1 MNLLGLL
8 EGGLFAIGQVLRF
21 PVMSLLW
28 LCVLAVCFMAGTFL
42 IDYLT
47 HRRKREGFDIKQWL
61 QGRQVL
67 SSAQQA
73 ATLPTPLD
81 RLLVDMNTYHQRG
94 ELGAGGIEHLVME
107 AEERLRH
114 TLNGSRILV
123 KVAPSL
129 GLVGTLIPMGASL
142 ASMAAGNLEAMA
154 SEMVVAFTTTIIG
167 LACGT
172 AAYVINVTRQSWV
185 NQIIREQRFLAERA
199 LTELGPD
206 PDDEPEYV
214 APATMKG
221 VSP

>member
-67 SSAQQA
+67 SSAQHA
-73 ATLPTPLD
+73 ATLPAPLD
-81 RLLVDMNTYHQRG
+81 RLLADMNVYYQRG
-94 ELGAGGIEHLVME
+94 ELGAGGIEHLVLE
-107 AEERLRH
+107 AEERLRQ

-142 ASMAAGNLEAMA
+142 ASMAAGDLEAMA

-167 LACGT
+167 LAVGT
-172 AAYVINVTRQSWV
+172 AAYAINVTRQSWV
-185 NQIIREQRFLAERA
+185 NQVIREQRFLAERA
-199 LTELGPD
+199 LAELGPEAEEAPDYVD
-206 PDDEPEYV
+206 P
-214 APATMKG
+214 ASMKG

>member
-8 EGGLFAIGQVLRF
+8 ENGLFAIGQVLRF

-42 IDYLT
+42 VDYLT
-47 HRRKREGFDIKQWL
+47 HRRKRAGFDIKQWL
-61 QGRQVL
+61 AGRKVL
-67 SSAQQA
+67 EPTHDA
-73 ATLPTPLD
+73 ASLPAPLD
-81 RLLVDMNTYHQRG
+81 RLLVDMNMYYQRG
-94 ELGAGGIEHLVME
+94 ELRAGGIEHLVLE

-114 TLNGSRILV
+114 TLSGSRILV

-154 SEMVVAFTTTIIG
+154 TEMVVAFTTTIIG
-167 LACGT
+167 LAVGT
-172 AAYVINVTRQSWV
+172 AAYVINATRQSWV

-199 LTELGPD
+199 LTELEAETPPD
-206 PDDEPEYV
+206 QQRTTSE
-214 APATMKG
+214 G
-221 VSP
+221 VTA